1 MNKRIEK
8 KYQAV
13 KEEVNELESSLSGA
27 LQSVRPP
34 TDVMQRLQERLG
46 KLEPNRIA
54 KRISTWELSIII
66 AGAVM
71 SVAMLI
77 LTVARALFYFFN
89 RQKKQRA

>member
-1 MNKRIEK
+1 MNRRIEK
-8 KYQAV
+8 KIQAA
-13 KEEVNELESSLSGA
+13 KEEVSELENSLSGT
-27 LQSVRPP
+27 LQSIRPP
-34 TDVMQRLQERLG
+34 SEVMQRLQERIG

-54 KRISTWELSIII
+54 KRISAWEVSIIT

>member
-8 KYQAV
+8 KIQAA
-13 KEEVNELESSLSGA
+13 KDEVSVLENSLSGT
-27 LQSVRPP
+27 LQSIRPP
-34 TDVMQRLQERLG
+34 SEVMLRLQERIG

-54 KRISTWELSIII
+54 KRISAWELSIIT

-77 LTVARALFYFFN
+77 LTLARALFYFFS

>member
-8 KYQAV
+8 KYKAV
-13 KEEVNELESSLSGA
+13 KEEVSELESSLSGA
-27 LQSVRPP
+27 LQSIHPP
-34 TDVMQRLQERLG
+34 NDVMQRLQERIG

-54 KRISTWELSIII
+54 KRISTWELSIIT

-77 LTVARALFYFFN
+77 LTVARALFYFFSP
-89 RQKKQRA
+89 QKKQRV

>member
-8 KYQAV
+8 KFQAV
-13 KEEVNELESSLSGA
+13 KEDVNELENSLSGT

-34 TDVMQRLQERLG
+34 SEVMQRLQERLG

-54 KRISTWELSIII
+54 KRISAWELSIIT

-77 LTVARALFYFFN
+77 LTLARALFYFFS